1 MENFCVDSNTI
12 FFVSQTSLSKKGD
25 TAITGRTVR
34 RGGGSAEGSIVSK
47 LEKYTKVPFY
57 IFCLYGE
64 RCLIMLFC
72 YSWTWRLRSCRACP
86 WAGIWVQICAYS
98 DRGDGA
104 GHLREVE
111 GMQVQV
117 FPVHAIQVFAL
128 SFLWSERIK
137 KILLMLFLVLIEK
150 CNPNAFLSYFVKG
163 CNMKNDAFH
172 RAE

>member
-12 FFVSQTSLSKKGD
+12 FFVSQTSLSKKVTLQLQG
-25 TAITGRTVR
+25 GLWEEGGER
-34 RGGGSAEGSIVSK
+34 RRKHRE